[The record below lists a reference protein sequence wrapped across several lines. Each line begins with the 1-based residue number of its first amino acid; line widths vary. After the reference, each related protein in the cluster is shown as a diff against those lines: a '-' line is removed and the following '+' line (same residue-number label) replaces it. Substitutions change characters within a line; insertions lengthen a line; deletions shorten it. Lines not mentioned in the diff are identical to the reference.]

1 MSESSISWA
10 SATRAHSRPNS
21 DRECYGPRHLGAR
34 SNSDVVNIEFMVC
47 SRDRQEPPA
56 RSTCHR
62 GSTNAQP
69 PITEPDQ
76 IQTAIEAAQG
86 ENLALVIEL
95 PHGRLVVPNA
105 KYLKNVGNQNYAMGD
120 AATFDLR
127 RVRHIR
133 AVERDEI
140 EKTLAEFQARQ

>member
-1 MSESSISWA
+1 M
-10 SATRAHSRPNS
+10 
-21 DRECYGPRHLGAR
+21 
-34 SNSDVVNIEFMVC
+34 
-47 SRDRQEPPA
+47 
-56 RSTCHR
+56 
-62 GSTNAQP
+62 QP
-69 PITEPDQ
+69 LITEPDQ
-76 IQTAIEAAQG
+76 IQTAIEAAQD

-140 EKTLAEFQARQ
+140 EKTFAEFQARQ